1 MRKFNLR
8 SENKISL
15 SRIVTVLMVLVLCAN
30 ATFDAL
36 TVSASYGIPDG
47 YTEYDPDKENDDEED
62 ENEEEESTA
71 SENTL
76 SDNAASDNAAKKK
89 IRIEI
94 GSLSELREL
103 SENCHDDSWSD
114 DKEVVLTADISLT
127 GSDFTCIPYFNGTF
141 DGNGYKINGY
151 VYGGDGYVTGFF
163 RYLGDDA
170 IVTNMNIGGTIQAIG
185 DKQVT
190 GGIVGINRGRVIN
203 CEFMGRVEGKSVTG
217 GIAGINEANGDI
229 IDCHN
234 NAAVNGYYFTG
245 GICGKNYGM
254 ISACVNNG
262 SLNESAEWINGE
274 DEMDSDVLQLLKL
287 QSFKEIRIYSGLD
300 TGGIAGFSRGLII
313 RCENQGAVGYP
324 HAGYNVGGIA
334 GRQSGTI
341 ISCTNKGEINGRK
354 DIGGIVGQMEPF
366 LELDSTES
374 LSTSVTELHDMID
387 KLYNDM
393 DDGNATLSADFDLL
407 RDTADASVDTMD
419 SLSNGVEDYV
429 NTNTDTIN
437 DLGDRADQ
445 VIEMTPKVVDNVNAA
460 SKDVDD
466 LNEALDDLSDA
477 IDSITDYKGDDKKTV
492 DREQDNVKAQR
503 EIMNEQ
509 SALIDEKSKEISDIS
524 NKYRNNPS
532 GMWTDPEG
540 VSDRSLLISDLA
552 ILLTA
557 YSKETEAISSI
568 ASSTLILSRIYAE
581 YTSDGVEDA
590 ADAIDAASDAAER
603 AKKSADVAQEGVDDI
618 VTYLNAQ
625 KELELVGV
633 SRSIEDD
640 ADTLNAQMHQIS
652 DIMSVLSEH
661 ADDYPATVND
671 DLRNINDQLD
681 KIYNIINDDLTR
693 MEGGVEEYYSDVSE
707 ETLLKAIDGKVSSNV
722 NYGSINGDINVG
734 GITGSMAI
742 DENDPE
748 ENAAGTVETE
758 LGGRYTTRNILHNC
772 INHGYVTAKND
783 GAGGIAGFMKQGIIN
798 ACSSYGPVKSSG
810 GSYVGGVAGQS
821 LSVIKGCYSLCTL
834 EGEDYI
840 GGITGY
846 GTTISSC
853 YAMPHIPE
861 KSGKCG
867 AIAGQIEISDDTE
880 ELMLENVTLNYYVSA
895 DLFGIDNINYVGAAE
910 RISYEELLKMGNC
923 PPDFRNLTVRFYVDE
938 NIDDDEDED
947 LREIGTQALKF
958 SDSVD
963 LIEYPD
969 IPAKDGYYGTWSEL
983 DTDTIDGNLVIIAR
997 YQKNVTTIE
1006 SKERESTSLNR
1017 ALAMVSG
1024 QFDEDAELHVLSSAV
1039 ADMEE
1044 YHKLPYID
1052 QTVYAIEMTGSSTKD
1067 EDGNQ
1072 VDAVL
1077 RILNPYDKNI
1087 SVYKYN
1093 GSGWEECE
1101 YLLRGSYIQLEMPGE
1116 YPLYCIV
1123 HEYNY
1128 KLMAIIAG
1136 SGLAVIVIAV
1146 FIILMI
1152 RKNRKAK
1159 AKE

>member
-15 SRIVTVLMVLVLCAN
+15 SRMVTVLLVIVLCAN
-30 ATFDAL
+30 ITFDAL
-36 TVSASYGIPDG
+36 TVSASYRIPEG
-47 YTEYDPDKENDDEED
+47 YTEYDPDEEKEEAEDKEGRED
-62 ENEEEESTA
+62 ENTA

-76 SDNAASDNAAKKK
+76 SDNEAKKK
-89 IRIEI
+89 ERIEI
-94 GSLSELREL
+94 SSLSGLREL
-103 SENCHDDSWSD
+103 SENCHDNTWSD

-127 GSDFTCIPYFNGTF
+127 GSDFTCIPYFNGIF

-170 IVTNMNIGGTIQAIG
+170 VVSNINIAGTIQATG
-185 DKQVT
+185 DEQVT

-217 GIAGINEANGDI
+217 GIAGINEANGDL
-229 IDCHN
+229 IDCNN

-254 ISACVNNG
+254 ISSCINNG

-274 DEMDSDVLQLLKL
+274 DEMNSDVLEILKL
-287 QSFKEIRIYSGLD
+287 QSLKEIKIQSGLD
-300 TGGIAGFSRGLII
+300 TGGIAGLSKGLII
-313 RCENQGAVGYP
+313 RCENQGTVGYP

-341 ISCTNKGEINGRK
+341 ISCTNKGEVNGRK
-354 DIGGIVGQMEPF
+354 DVGGIVGQMEPF
-366 LELDSTES
+366 LELDSAES
-374 LSTSVTELHDMID
+374 LSNSVTELHDMID
-387 KLYNDM
+387 KLYDDM
-393 DDGNATLSADFDLL
+393 DEGNATLSADFDLL

-419 SLSNGVEDYV
+419 SLSTGVEDYV

-445 VIEMTPKVVDNVNAA
+445 VMEMAPKVVDNVNAA

-477 IDSITDYKGDDKKTV
+477 IDSITDYKGEDKKTV
-492 DREQDNVKAQR
+492 DRERDNIEAQR
-503 EIMNEQ
+503 KIMNEQ
-509 SALIDEKSKEISDIS
+509 AALTEEKSNEISEITA
-524 NKYRNNPS
+524 KYKSNPS
-532 GMWTDPEG
+532 RMWTDPTSAE
-540 VSDRSLLISDLA
+540 DRSRLVNA
-552 ILLTA
+552 LTTLMGA
-557 YSKETEAISSI
+557 YTKETDAISSI
-568 ASSTLILSRIYAE
+568 AASSLILSRIYAE
-581 YTSDGVEDA
+581 YASDGVEDA
-590 ADAIDAASDAAER
+590 SDAIDDASDAAEK

-618 VTYLNAQ
+618 VTYLNAE
-625 KELELVGV
+625 KELELVGI
-633 SRSIEDD
+633 SRSVEDD
-640 ADTLNAQMHQIS
+640 ADALNAQMHQMS
-652 DIMSVLSEH
+652 DILSQLSEH
-661 ADDYPATVND
+661 ADDYPAEVND
-671 DLRNINDQLD
+671 DLRDINDQLD

-693 MEGGVEEYYSDVSE
+693 MEGGLEEYYSDISE
-707 ETLLKAIDGKVSSNV
+707 ETLLKAVNGKVSSNV

-758 LGGRYTTRNILHNC
+758 LGGRYTTQNILHNC

-853 YAMPHIPE
+853 FAMPHIPV

-880 ELMLENVTLNYYVSA
+880 ELMLENVTLNYYVSE

-923 PPDFRNLTVRFYVDE
+923 PSDFRNLKVRFFVDE
-938 NIDDDEDED
+938 NVDEDEDED

-958 SDSVD
+958 DDSVD
-963 LIEYPD
+963 LIVYPE
-969 IPAKDGYYGTWSEL
+969 IPEKDGYYGSWSEL
-983 DTDTIDGNLVIIAR
+983 DTDTIDGNLVIIAEYR
-997 YQKNVTTIE
+997 KNVTTVE
-1006 SKERESTSLNR
+1006 SKERESASSNR
-1017 ALAMVSG
+1017 ALALVSG
-1024 QFDEDAELHVLSSAV
+1024 QFDEDAELHVLNNGA
-1039 ADMEE
+1039 ADIAE
-1044 YHKLPYID
+1044 YHKLPYKEI
-1052 QTVYAIEMTGSSTKD
+1052 TSYAVEMIGSSGMD
-1067 EDGNQ
+1067 EDGTP

-1087 SVYKYN
+1087 RLYKYN

-1101 YLLRGSYIQLEMPGE
+1101 YLTRGSYLEIEMPDE
-1116 YPLYCIV
+1116 YPLYCVV

-1128 KLMAIIAG
+1128 KLIAIIAA
-1136 SGLAVIVIAV
+1136 SGLVAIAV
-1146 FIILMI
+1146 LVFVTVMI
-1152 RKNRKAK
+1152 KKKRGTKSK
-1159 AKE
+1159 

>member
-8 SENKISL
+8 SENKISFT
-15 SRIVTVLMVLVLCAN
+15 RVVTILMIIVLCAN
-30 ATFDAL
+30 ITFDAL
-36 TVSASYGIPDG
+36 TVSASQGIPEG
-47 YTEYDPDKENDDEED
+47 YTEYDPDEENKDDED
-62 ENEEEESTA
+62 EANEEEEDSA

-76 SDNAASDNAAKKK
+76 SDNEAKKK
-89 IRIEI
+89 VRIEI

-103 SENCHDDSWSD
+103 SENCHDDTWSD
-114 DKEVVLTADISLT
+114 DKEVFLTADISLT

-170 IVTNMNIGGTIQAIG
+170 IVSNMNIGGTIQAIG

-190 GGIVGINRGRVIN
+190 GGIVGINRGRVID

-254 ISACVNNG
+254 ISACINNG

-287 QSFKEIRIYSGLD
+287 QSLKEIRIQSGLD

-313 RCENQGAVGYP
+313 RCENQGSVGYP

-341 ISCTNKGEINGRK
+341 ISCTNKGEVNGRK
-354 DIGGIVGQMEPF
+354 DVGGIVGQMEPF
-366 LELDSTES
+366 LELNSTES

-393 DDGNATLSADFDLL
+393 DEGNATLSADFDLL

-419 SLSNGVEDYV
+419 SLSTGVEDYV
-429 NTNTDTIN
+429 NTNTETIN
-437 DLGDRADQ
+437 DVGDRADQ
-445 VIEMTPKVVDNVNAA
+445 VMEMAPKVVDNVNAA

-466 LNEALDDLSDA
+466 LNKALDDLSDA
-477 IDSITDYKGDDKKTV
+477 IDGITDYKGEDKKTV
-492 DREQDNVKAQR
+492 DRERNNIEEQR
-503 EIMNEQ
+503 RIMNEQ
-509 SALIDEKSKEISDIS
+509 AALTEEKSNDIS
-524 NKYRNNPS
+524 EITAKYKSNPS
-532 GMWTDPEG
+532 RLWTDPASAE
-540 VSDRSLLISDLA
+540 DRSKLVND
-552 ILLTA
+552 LTA
-557 YSKETEAISSI
+557 LMSAYTKETDAISSI
-568 ASSTLILSRIYAE
+568 AASTLILSRIYAE
-581 YTSDGVEDA
+581 YASDGVEDA
-590 ADAIDAASDAAER
+590 SDAIDDASDAAER

-618 VTYLNAQ
+618 VTYLNAE
-625 KELELVGV
+625 KELELVGI
-633 SRSIEDD
+633 SRSVEDD

-652 DIMSVLSEH
+652 DIMGVLSEH

-671 DLRNINDQLD
+671 DLRDINDQLD

-707 ETLLKAIDGKVSSNV
+707 ESLLKAIDGKVSSNV

-821 LSVIKGCYSLCTL
+821 LSYIKGCFSLCTL

-853 YAMPHIPE
+853 YAMPHIPT

-880 ELMLENVTLNYYVSA
+880 ELMLENVTLNYYVSE

-910 RISYEELLKMGNC
+910 RISYEELLKLGNC
-923 PPDFRNLTVRFYVDE
+923 PSDFRNLTVRFFVDDNVDE
-938 NIDDDEDED
+938 DEDED

-958 SDSVD
+958 GDSVD
-963 LIEYPD
+963 LIVYPD
-969 IPAKDGYYGTWSEL
+969 IPAKDGYYGSWSEL
-983 DTDTIDGNLVIIAR
+983 DTDTIDGNLVIIAE
-997 YQKNVTTIE
+997 YKKNVTTVE
-1006 SKERESTSLNR
+1006 SKERESASSNR
-1017 ALAMVSG
+1017 ALALVSG
-1024 QFDEDAELHVLSSAV
+1024 QFDEDAELHVFNNAI

-1044 YHKLPYID
+1044 YHKLPFIE
-1052 QTVYAIEMTGSSTKD
+1052 QTVYAIEMTGSSGID
-1067 EDGNQ
+1067 EDGAQ
-1072 VDAVL
+1072 IDAVL

-1093 GSGWEECE
+1093 GSGWEPCD
-1101 YLLRGSYIQLEMPGE
+1101 YLIRGSYVELEMPGE

-1123 HEYNY
+1123 HEYDY
-1128 KLMAIIAG
+1128 KLMAIVGG

-1146 FIILMI
+1146 FVILMI
-1152 RKNRKAK
+1152 RKKRKGKAK
-1159 AKE
+1159 A

>member
-8 SENKISL
+8 SENKISFT
-15 SRIVTVLMVLVLCAN
+15 RMVTILMIAVLCTN
-30 ATFDAL
+30 ITFDAL
-36 TVSASYGIPDG
+36 TVSASHGIPEG
-47 YTEYDPDKENDDEED
+47 YTEYDPDAEDEEED
-62 ENEEEESTA
+62 DSDDSEGTA
-71 SENTL
+71 SENGL
-76 SDNAASDNAAKKK
+76 SENEAKAEKRE
-89 IRIEI
+89 RIEI
-94 GSLSELREL
+94 ASLSELRDL
-103 SENCHDDSWSD
+103 SENCHDDTWSD

-127 GSDFTCIPYFNGTF
+127 GSDFTCIPYFNGIF
-141 DGNGYKINGY
+141 DGNGHKINGY

-170 IVTNMNIGGTIQAIG
+170 IVSNVNIAGTILATG
-185 DKQVT
+185 EMQVT

-229 IDCHN
+229 IDCAN
-234 NAAVNGYYFTG
+234 NASVNGYYFTG

-254 ISACVNNG
+254 ISACINNG

-274 DEMDSDVLQLLKL
+274 DEMNSDVLDLLQL
-287 QSFKEIRIYSGLD
+287 QSIKEVKIQSGLD
-300 TGGIAGFSRGLII
+300 TGGIVGFSRGLII
-313 RCENQGAVGYP
+313 RCENQGPVGYP

-341 ISCTNKGEINGRK
+341 ISCTNKGEVNGRK
-354 DIGGIVGQMEPF
+354 DVGGIVGQMEPF
-366 LELDSTES
+366 LELNSTES

-387 KLYNDM
+387 KLYDDM
-393 DDGNATLSADFDLL
+393 DEGNATLSADFDLL

-445 VIEMTPKVVDNVNAA
+445 VMEMSPKVVDNVSAA

-466 LNEALDDLSDA
+466 LNKALDDLSDA
-477 IDSITDYKGDDKKTV
+477 LDGITDYKGEDKKTV
-492 DREQDNVKAQR
+492 DRERDNIDAQR
-503 EIMNEQ
+503 AIMNEQ
-509 SALIDEKSKEISDIS
+509 AALIEEKSNEISEITA
-524 NKYRNNPS
+524 KYKSNPS
-532 GMWTDPEG
+532 GMWNDPNAAQ
-540 VSDRSLLISDLA
+540 DRSKLVTDLTA
-552 ILLTA
+552 LMSA
-557 YSKETEAISSI
+557 YSKESDAISSI
-568 ASSTLILSRIYAE
+568 AASTLILSRIYAE
-581 YTSDGVEDA
+581 YTVDGVDDA
-590 ADAIDAASDAAER
+590 SDAIDDASDAAEK

-618 VTYLNAQ
+618 VTYLNAE
-625 KELELVGV
+625 KELELVGI
-633 SRSIEDD
+633 SRSVEDD
-640 ADTLNAQMHQIS
+640 TDTLNAQMHQIS
-652 DIMSVLSEH
+652 DIMGQLSEH
-661 ADDYPATVND
+661 ADEYPATVND
-671 DLRNINDQLD
+671 DLRDINDQLD
-681 KIYNIINDDLTR
+681 RIYNIINDDLTR
-693 MEGGVEEYYSDVSE
+693 MEGGVEEYYSDISE
-707 ETLLKAIDGKVSSNV
+707 ETLLKAVDGKVSSNV

-783 GAGGIAGFMKQGIIN
+783 GAGGIAGFMRQGIIN
-798 ACSSYGPVKSSG
+798 GCSSYGPVKSSG

-834 EGEDYI
+834 EGDDYI

-853 YAMPHIPE
+853 YAMPHILTQ
-861 KSGKCG
+861 SGKCG

-880 ELMLENVTLNYYVSA
+880 ELMLENVTLNYYVSE
-895 DLFGIDNINYVGAAE
+895 DLFGIDNINYVGSAE

-923 PPDFRNLTVRFYVDE
+923 PPDFRNLTVRFFVDE
-938 NIDDDEDED
+938 NVDEDEDED

-983 DTDTIDGNLVIIAR
+983 DTDTIDGNLVIIAT
-997 YQKNVTTIE
+997 YTKNVTTVE
-1006 SKERESTSLNR
+1006 SKERESASSNR
-1017 ALAMVSG
+1017 ALALVSG
-1024 QFDEDAELHVLSSAV
+1024 QFDEDAELHAFNEAV
-1039 ADMEE
+1039 ADLGESR
-1044 YHKLPYID
+1044 KLPYIE
-1052 QTVYAIEMTGSSTKD
+1052 QLVYAIEMTGSSGMN
-1067 EDGNQ
+1067 EDGSQ
-1072 VDAVL
+1072 VKAVL
-1077 RILNPYDKNI
+1077 RILNPYGKNV
-1087 SVYKYN
+1087 SVYKFN
-1093 GSGWEECE
+1093 GSGWEPCE
-1101 YLLRGSYIQLEMPGE
+1101 FVAMGSYLELEMPTD

-1123 HEYNY
+1123 HEYNF
-1128 KLMAIIAG
+1128 KLIGIVAG
-1136 SGLAVIVIAV
+1136 SSILVIAVIVFVVVRIKKK
-1146 FIILMI
+1146 
-1152 RKNRKAK
+1152 RKNKAK
-1159 AKE
+1159 